1 MQRLSLLFLRVSLG
15 GLMIYWG
22 IDKLINVSHGQ
33 TVAEKFY
40 GGVSVTTAPM
50 QAFGVA
56 QIALGVLVG
65 VGLLRRYAYPVL
77 LLITGTT
84 LLAVWKSIVDP
95 FKVVVEGGTLI
106 FYPSLIIVAAVLVM
120 LAFRE
125 HDTIALDAR
134 RARP

>member
-1 MQRLSLLFLRVSLG
+1 MQRYSFLWLRFSLG

-56 QIALGVLVG
+56 QVILGALVCL
-65 VGLLRRYAYPVL
+65 GLLRRFTYPVL
-77 LLITGTT
+77 LGITGTT
-84 LLAVWKSIVDP
+84 LLAVWKSVIDP
-95 FKVVVEGGTLI
+95 FKLMMDGGTLI
-106 FYPSLIIVAAVLVM
+106 FYPSVIIVAAVFVL
-120 LAFRE
+120 LTCRDL
-125 HDTIALDAR
+125 DTIAMDAR
-134 RARP
+134 RVAR

>member
-1 MQRLSLLFLRVSLG
+1 
-15 GLMIYWG
+15 MIYWG